1 MHSHQVRPD
10 TQEESLGD
18 TRGNWTLRQ
27 VSLDTRQVRHALT
40 SGKTRH
46 TGGES
51 GGHVQQLDT
60 AAGESG
66 HTRQVRHALTSGKT
80 RHTGRESGGHV
91 QQLDTAAGESG
102 HTTGKTC
109 THIR

>member
-1 MHSHQVRPD
+1 M
-10 TQEESLGD
+10 
-18 TRGNWTLRQ
+18 
-27 VSLDTRQVRHALT
+27 
-40 SGKTRH
+40 
-46 TGGES
+46 
-51 GGHVQQLDT
+51 QQLDT